1 MSQRQTR
8 DQLMASGAILFKRDD
23 GLLHKDFGLTEL
35 KAVEDAEPGTITGYA
50 STFGNVDQG
59 GDVVIRG
66 AFSEGLD
73 AAKAEGRLIPM
84 LWQHRHDE
92 PIGIWDE
99 IKEDRQGLKVTGRL
113 LIEFDPIAQRA
124 YGHVKARS
132 IGGMSIGY
140 SVPVGGM
147 EEDPKRR
154 GVYRLTKLDLREAS
168 LVTMPM
174 NLSARVTDVKALV
187 ASGMIPTEREFE
199 GFLRDAGGFS
209 KKQAERFV
217 HACRPL
223 LRGEPASEVKEADVW
238 ASLDR
243 MLRSSE
249 TPMAQQ

>member
-1 MSQRQTR
+1 MRHQDRA
-8 DQLMASGAILFKRDD
+8 QLYASGAILFKRDD

-35 KAVEDAEPGTITGYA
+35 KALEDEPPGTISGYA

-66 AFSEGLD
+66 AFAEGL
-73 AAKAEGRLIPM
+73 AQAKAEDRLIPM
-84 LWQHRHDE
+84 LWQHKHDE
-92 PIGIWDE
+92 PIGVWDE
-99 IKEDRQGLKVTGRL
+99 IKEDRQGLRVKGRL
-113 LIEFDPIAQRA
+113 LVEEDPLARRA
-124 YGHVKARS
+124 YAHVKAKS

-199 GFLRDAGGFS
+199 RFLRDAGGFS
-209 KKQAERFV
+209 KKQAERFA
-217 HACRPL
+217 HACKPL
-223 LRGEPASEVKEADVW
+223 LRGEPVSEGVKEVDVL
-238 ASLDR
+238 AHLDR
-243 MLRSSE
+243 MLSS
-249 TPMAQQ
+249 Q